1 MRKIVLSIFITL
13 FFFTG
18 IYSQNIVKG
27 IVIDSDSE
35 DPLQGVLVSVLS
47 TPSSQVTDLNGAFML
62 KNLSNGSYIVE
73 IKLVGYET
81 QNFPVEFLGKT
92 IDLGTIL
99 FYKDITEDQDLSLIT
114 ITDDELNDDASAAD
128 NISGLLQASRDIYLR
143 TAAFEFSSSFYRIK
157 GLDSE
162 NGKVLINGIDMNKLY
177 SGRPQWSN
185 WGGLNDVLRNQEFS
199 NGLTPSA
206 YTFGG
211 ILGSTNM
218 NVRASQQR
226 AGTRVSYSSSN
237 RSYVHRMM
245 ATHSS
250 GMTESGWAYTVSASR
265 RSANEGFVEGTMYN
279 ANSFFASIEKKFN
292 DNHSLNFTSITAFN
306 RRGKSA
312 PQTQEVFDLKGIQ
325 YNSYWGYQNNK
336 IRNSRI
342 KDVSEPI
349 LMLNHYWTINESTSL
364 NTNVSYQFGKT
375 GNSRIDNNGTRV
387 DGTAVDGNG
396 NPYIVNLGAS
406 NPDPT
411 YYQKL
416 PSYGLRQGYSNI
428 YGIQQD
434 FLNDGQ
440 LNWNSLY
447 NANLNP
453 KNGGNSSYVLYE
465 DRNDDTQ
472 FTVNSILDKEISE
485 NIAINA
491 RVQYTKLE
499 SKNFAE
505 VIDLLGGTGYLDADS
520 FADSFD
526 EKQNDLLNPLNV
538 VAEGD
543 KFKYNFNL
551 NSNVIDAFVQGQF
564 KYNKVD
570 FYIAGNVSTTSHQ
583 RDGLFQNGG
592 FASNSLGK
600 SEKLSFTNYGAK
612 GGATYK
618 LTGRHLFDINAG
630 YLTKAPN
637 LRNSFSNSRENNS
650 IVSKLVGGIP
660 VNNLINEKVLS
671 ADASYIFRGP
681 ILQAKLTGFYTK
693 IQDATEISFFF
704 ADGIG
709 GDNTA
714 FVQEIL
720 SGIDK
725 KHFGAEF
732 GIEAQVTPTIKLK
745 AAGNFGQYTYDN
757 NPNLYLTTENNTRSQ
772 DAGFVDG
779 RKDFGTSNLKNY
791 KLAAGPQTAYS
802 VGFEYRDPNYWFVGA
817 TANFFDNVYVDI
829 APLTR
834 TSNFADDG
842 GVPFNDY
849 DPEIARQLLQQEQ
862 FDNYMVVNMIGGK
875 SWKIGNQYISLFA
888 SLGNIFDTKYKSGG
902 FEQGRNANYRQLKE
916 DKGLDT
922 PVFGNKYW
930 FGRGTTYFL
939 NISYRF

>member
-1 MRKIVLSIFITL
+1 MKKFITTLLL
-13 FFFTG
+13 FFG
-18 IYSQNIVKG
+18 IILSTVAQNVIKG
-27 IVIDSDSE
+27 VVVDSE
-35 DPLQGVLVSVLS
+35 KNTQLKGVAINVKKNTANTITNENGVFILQ
-47 TPSSQVTDLNGAFML
+47 
-62 KNLSNGSYIVE
+62 NLTNGSYVLE
-73 IKLVGYET
+73 ISLKGYET
-81 QNFPVEFLGKT
+81 QNFPVELSGST
-92 IDLGTIL
+92 VDLGNIL
-99 FYKDITEDQDLSLIT
+99 LYEDLSEEEDLST
-114 ITDDELNDDASAAD
+114 VTLTDDELNDDTSAAD
-128 NISGLLQASRDIYLR
+128 NISGLLQSSRDIYLR
-143 TAAFEFSSSFYRIK
+143 TAAFEFSSSFFRIR

-162 NGKVLINGIDMNKLY
+162 NGKVLINGIEMNKLY
-177 SGRPQWSN
+177 NGRPQWSN

-199 NGLTPSA
+199 NGLRASD

-211 ILGSTNM
+211 ILGSTNI
-218 NVRASQQR
+218 NVRPSEQR
-226 AGTRVSYSSSN
+226 TGTRISYASSN
-237 RSYVHRMM
+237 RSYTHRAM
-245 ATHSS
+245 ATHSTGLS
-250 GMTESGWAYTVSASR
+250 EDGWAFTVAASR
-265 RSANEGFVEGTMYN
+265 REGREGFVDGTLYN
-279 ANSFFASIEKKFN
+279 ATSFFGSVEKKFN
-292 DNHSLNFTSITAFN
+292 DKHSLTFTSITALN

-312 PQTQEVFDLKGIQ
+312 PQTQEVFDLRGIQ
-325 YNSYWGYQNNK
+325 YNSYWGTQNGK

-342 KDVSEPI
+342 KEVSEPI
-349 LMLNHYWTINESTSL
+349 LMLNHYWDINETTSL
-364 NTNVSYQFGKT
+364 NTNASYQTGKI
-375 GNSRIDNNGTRV
+375 GNSRIDNNGTKV
-387 DGTAVDGNG
+387 DGEALDGEG
-396 NPYIVNLGAS
+396 NPYIINLGAS

-428 YGIQQD
+428 YEIQQN
-434 FLNDGQ
+434 FVNDGQ

-447 NANLNP
+447 NANANA
-453 KNGGNSSYVLYE
+453 NNNGNSSYVLYE

-472 FTVNSILDKEISE
+472 FTINTILNKDISD
-485 NIAINA
+485 NFKLNA
-491 RVQYTKLE
+491 KVQYTQLT

-505 VIDLLGGTGYLDADS
+505 IIDLLGGTGYLDADS
-520 FADSFD
+520 FADTFD
-526 EKQNDLLNPLNV
+526 EKQNNLLNPLFIAGV
-538 VAEGD
+538 GD
-543 KFKYNFNL
+543 VFKYNFNL
-551 NSNVIDAFVQGQF
+551 YSNVVDGFLQGQF
-564 KYNKVD
+564 KFNKVD
-570 FYIAGNVSTTSHQ
+570 FYLAASISNTSHQ

-592 FASNSLGK
+592 FTESSYGK
-600 SEKLSFTNYGAK
+600 SEELNFTNYGTK
-612 GGATYK
+612 GGMTYK
-618 LTGRHLFDINAG
+618 ISGRHIFDINAG

-637 LRNSFSNSRENNS
+637 LRNSFSNSRENNNT
-650 IVSKLVGGIP
+650 VE
-660 VNNLINEKVLS
+660 NLTSEKVLS
-671 ADASYIFRGP
+671 ADASYIYRGP
-681 ILQAKLTGFYTK
+681 FLQAKLTGYYTK

-732 GIEAQVTPTIKLK
+732 GVEAQVTPTIKLK

-772 DAGFVDG
+772 DAGFIDG
-779 RKDFGTSNLKNY
+779 RKDFGASNLKNY

-802 VGFEYRDPNYWFVGA
+802 VGFEYRDPDYWFVSA

-842 GVPFNDY
+842 GIPFNDY
-849 DPEIARQLLQQEQ
+849 DEDIARQLLQQER

-888 SLGNIFDTKYKSGG
+888 SIGNIFDTKYKSGG

-916 DKGLDT
+916 DKSLDI

-939 NISYRF
+939 SLNYRF

>member
-1 MRKIVLSIFITL
+1 MYEDLSEE
-13 FFFTG
+13 
-18 IYSQNIVKG
+18 
-27 IVIDSDSE
+27 E
-35 DPLQGVLVSVLS
+35 DLS
-47 TPSSQVTDLNGAFML
+47 TVTL
-62 KNLSNGSYIVE
+62 
-73 IKLVGYET
+73 
-81 QNFPVEFLGKT
+81 
-92 IDLGTIL
+92 
-99 FYKDITEDQDLSLIT
+99 
-114 ITDDELNDDASAAD
+114 TDDELNDDTSAAD

-143 TAAFEFSSSFYRIK
+143 TAAFEFSSSFFRIR

-162 NGKVLINGIDMNKLY
+162 NGKVLINGIEMNKLY
-177 SGRPQWSN
+177 NGRPQWSN

-199 NGLTPSA
+199 NGLRASD

-211 ILGSTNM
+211 ILGSTNI
-218 NVRASQQR
+218 NVRPSEQR
-226 AGTRVSYSSSN
+226 TGTRISYASSN
-237 RSYVHRMM
+237 RSYTHRAM
-245 ATHSS
+245 ATHSTGLS
-250 GMTESGWAYTVSASR
+250 EDGWAFTVAASR
-265 RSANEGFVEGTMYN
+265 REGREGFVDGTLYN
-279 ANSFFASIEKKFN
+279 ATSFFGSVEKKFN
-292 DNHSLNFTSITAFN
+292 DKHSLTFTSITALN

-312 PQTQEVFDLKGIQ
+312 PQTQEVFDLRGIQ
-325 YNSYWGYQNNK
+325 YNSYWGTQNGK

-342 KDVSEPI
+342 KEVSEPI
-349 LMLNHYWTINESTSL
+349 LMLNHYWDINETTSL
-364 NTNVSYQFGKT
+364 NTNASYQTGKI
-375 GNSRIDNNGTRV
+375 GNSRIDNNGTKV
-387 DGTAVDGNG
+387 DGDALDGEG
-396 NPYIVNLGAS
+396 NPYIINLGAS

-428 YGIQQD
+428 YEIQQN
-434 FLNDGQ
+434 FVNDGQ

-447 NANLNP
+447 NANANA
-453 KNGGNSSYVLYE
+453 NNNGNSSYVLYE

-472 FTVNSILDKEISE
+472 FTINTILNKDISD
-485 NIAINA
+485 NFKLNA
-491 RVQYTKLE
+491 KVQYTQLT

-505 VIDLLGGTGYLDADS
+505 IIDLLGGTGYLDADS
-520 FADSFD
+520 FADTFD
-526 EKQNDLLNPLNV
+526 EKQNNLLNPLFIAGV
-538 VAEGD
+538 GD
-543 KFKYNFNL
+543 VFKYNFNL
-551 NSNVIDAFVQGQF
+551 YSNVVDGFLQGQF
-564 KYNKVD
+564 KFNKVD
-570 FYIAGNVSTTSHQ
+570 FYLAASISNTSHQ

-592 FASNSLGK
+592 FVDNSYGK
-600 SEKLSFTNYGAK
+600 SEELNFTNYGAK
-612 GGATYK
+612 GGMTYK
-618 LTGRHLFDINAG
+618 ISGRHIVDINAG

-637 LRNSFSNSRENNS
+637 LRNSFSNSRENNNT
-650 IVSKLVGGIP
+650 VE
-660 VNNLINEKVLS
+660 NLTSEKVLS
-671 ADASYIFRGP
+671 ADASYIYRGP
-681 ILQAKLTGFYTK
+681 FLQAKLTGYYTK

-732 GIEAQVTPTIKLK
+732 GVEAQVTPTIKLK

-772 DAGFVDG
+772 DAGFIDG
-779 RKDFGTSNLKNY
+779 RKDFGASNLKNY

-802 VGFEYRDPNYWFVGA
+802 VGFEYRDPDYWFVSA

-842 GVPFNDY
+842 GIPFNDY
-849 DPEIARQLLQQEQ
+849 DEDIARQLLQQER

-888 SLGNIFDTKYKSGG
+888 SIGNIFDTKYKSGG

-916 DKGLDT
+916 DKSLDI

-939 NISYRF
+939 SLNYRF

>member
-1 MRKIVLSIFITL
+1 MRRFVIPILLLL
-13 FFFTG
+13 FFTIG
-18 IYSQNIVKG
+18 INAQNIVKG
-27 IVIDSDSE
+27 IIVDSDSE
-35 DPLQGVLVSVLS
+35 KPLEGVSLSIKDNVLKS
-47 TPSSQVTDLNGAFML
+47 YETNKLGVFVIENLDNGNFIL
-62 KNLSNGSYIVE
+62 E
-73 IKLVGYET
+73 IKLPGYET
-81 QNFPVEFLGKT
+81 QNFPLELAGNT

-99 FYKDITEDQDLSLIT
+99 LYLDISEEEDLSTVTLS
-114 ITDDELNDDASAAD
+114 DDELNDDTSAAD
-128 NISGLLQASRDIYLR
+128 NISGLLQSSRDVYLR
-143 TAAFEFSSSFYRIK
+143 TAAFEFSSSFFRIR

-162 NGKVLINGIDMNKLY
+162 NGKVLINGIEMNKLY
-177 SGRPQWSN
+177 NGRPQWSN

-199 NGLTPSA
+199 TGLTASD

-211 ILGSTNM
+211 ILGATNI
-218 NVRASQQR
+218 NVRPSEQR
-226 AGTRVSYSSSN
+226 QGTRISYASSN
-237 RSYVHRMM
+237 RSYIHRAM

-250 GMTESGWAYTVSASR
+250 GLSEDGWAYTVAASNR
-265 RSANEGFVEGTMYN
+265 NGKEGFVDGTMYD
-279 ANSFFASIEKKFN
+279 ATSFFASIEKKIN
-292 DNHSLNFTSITAFN
+292 DNHSLSFTSITAFN
-306 RRGKSA
+306 KRGKSA

-325 YNSYWGYQNNK
+325 YNSYWGSQNGK

-342 KDVSEPI
+342 KEVSEPI
-349 LMLNHYWTINESTSL
+349 LMLNHYWNLNESTSL
-364 NTNVSYQFGKT
+364 NTNISYQFGKI

-387 DGTAVDGNG
+387 DGEALDGNG

-416 PSYGLRQGYSNI
+416 PSYGLRQGFTNVYEI
-428 YGIQQD
+428 EQA

-440 LNWNSLY
+440 LNWFSLY
-447 NANLNP
+447 NANLNAS
-453 KNGGNSSYVLYE
+453 NGGNSSYVLYE
-465 DRNDDTQ
+465 DRNDDVQ
-472 FTVNSILDKEISE
+472 FTVNTILNKELSE
-485 NIAINA
+485 NITLNA
-491 RVQYTKLE
+491 RVQYTQLT

-505 VIDLLGGTGYLDADS
+505 IIDLLGGNGYLDADA

-526 EKQNDLLNPLNV
+526 EKQNNLLNPLNIAGV
-538 VAEGD
+538 GD
-543 KFKYNFNL
+543 TFKYNFNL
-551 NSNVIDAFVQGQF
+551 YSNVVDGFVQGQF
-564 KYNKVD
+564 KYNKFD
-570 FYIAGNVSTTSHQ
+570 FFLAASASNTTHQ
-583 RDGLFQNGG
+583 RDGLYQNGG
-592 FASNSLGK
+592 FPDNSLGE
-600 SEKLSFTNYGAK
+600 SEELSFMNYGAK
-612 GGATYK
+612 GGLTYK
-618 LTGRHLFDINAG
+618 LSGRHLFNANAG

-637 LRNSFSNSRENNS
+637 LRNSFSNSRENNNT
-650 IVSKLVGGIP
+650 VE
-660 VNNLINEKVLS
+660 NLTSEKVLS
-671 ADASYIFRGP
+671 ADASYIFRSP
-681 ILQAKLTGFYTK
+681 IVQAKITGYYTK

-725 KHFGAEF
+725 KHFGAEI

-745 AAGNFGQYTYDN
+745 GAANVGQYTYDN
-757 NPNLYLTTENNTRSQ
+757 NPNLYLTTENNSRSE
-772 DAGFVDG
+772 DAGFVNG
-779 RKDFGTSNLKNY
+779 RKDFGASNLENY

-802 VGFEYRDPNYWFVGA
+802 VGFEYRDPDYWFVGA

-842 GVPFNDY
+842 GIPFNDY
-849 DPEIARQLLQQEQ
+849 DENIARQLLQQEK

-888 SLGNIFDTKYKSGG
+888 SIGNLLNTKYKSGG

-916 DKGLDT
+916 DKELGT

-939 NISYRF
+939 NVNYRF

>member
-1 MRKIVLSIFITL
+1 MRKIVLSIFMLL
-13 FFFTG
+13 FFSIG
-18 IYSQNIVKG
+18 LQAQNIVKG
-27 IVIDSDSE
+27 IVSDSDSE
-35 DPLQGVLVSVLS
+35 NPLRSVSVS
-47 TPSSQVTDLNGAFML
+47 VINTSISQITGADGVFTL
-62 KNLSNGSYIVE
+62 KNLTNGNYIVE
-73 IKLVGYET
+73 IKLAGYET
-81 QNFPVEFLGKT
+81 QNFPVELTGKMV
-92 IDLGTIL
+92 DLGTIL
-99 FYKDITEDQDLSLIT
+99 LYKDITEDQDLSIVT
-114 ITDDELNDDASAAD
+114 ITDDELNDDGGAAD
-128 NISGLLQASRDIYLR
+128 NISGLLQASQDVYLR
-143 TAAFEFSSSFYRIK
+143 TAAFEFSSSFFRIR

-162 NGKVLINGIDMNKLY
+162 NGKLLINGIDMNKLY

-199 NGLTPSA
+199 TGLTASA

-211 ILGSTNM
+211 ILGSTNI
-218 NVRASQQR
+218 NVRASTQR
-226 AGTRVSYSSSN
+226 PGTRISYAASN
-237 RSYVHRMM
+237 RSYQHRVM

-250 GMTESGWAYTVSASR
+250 GMSEDGWAYTVAASR
-265 RSANEGFVEGTMYN
+265 RAGNEGFVDGTMYN
-279 ANSFFASIEKKFN
+279 ANSMFLSLEKKFN
-292 DNHSLNFTSITAFN
+292 EEHSLNFTSITAFN

-312 PQTQEVFDLKGIQ
+312 PQTQEVFDLKGIR
-325 YNSYWGYQNNK
+325 YNSYWGFQNNE

-342 KDVSEPI
+342 KEVSEPI
-349 LMLNHYWTINESTSL
+349 LMLNHYWDLNETTSI

-428 YGIQQD
+428 YDIQQN
-434 FLNDGQ
+434 FINDGQ

-453 KNGGNSSYVLYE
+453 QNGGNSSYVLYE

-485 NIAINA
+485 NITLNA
-491 RVQYTKLE
+491 RVQYTKLK

-538 VAEGD
+538 VGVGE

-551 NSNVIDAFVQGQF
+551 FSDVIDGFVQGQF

-570 FYIAGNVSTTSHQ
+570 FYLAANVSRTSHQ
-583 RDGLFQNGG
+583 REGLFQNGG
-592 FASNSLGK
+592 FANNSLGK
-600 SEKLSFTNYGAK
+600 SEELSFTNYGAK
-612 GGATYK
+612 GGFTYK
-618 LTGRHLFDINAG
+618 FSGRHLFNVNAG

-637 LRNSFSNSRENNS
+637 LRNSFSNSRENNNT
-650 IVSKLVGGIP
+650 VE
-660 VNNLINEKVLS
+660 NLTSEKIMT

-681 ILQAKLTGFYTK
+681 ILQAKVTGYYTK
-693 IQDATEISFFF
+693 VQDATEISFFF

-732 GIEAQVTPTIKLK
+732 GVEAQVTPTIKLK
-745 AAGNFGQYTYDN
+745 AAGNIGQYTYDN
-757 NPNLYLTTENNTRSQ
+757 NPNLYLTTENNTRST
-772 DAGFVDG
+772 DAGFVNG
-779 RKDFGTSNLKNY
+779 RKDFGAANLKNY

-802 VGFEYRDPNYWFVGA
+802 VGFEYRDPDYWFVGA
-817 TANFFDNVYVDI
+817 TANFFDNVYVDV

-842 GVPFNDY
+842 GIPFNDY
-849 DPEIARQLLQQEQ
+849 DVDIARELLQQEK
-862 FDNYMVVNMIGGK
+862 FNNYMVVNMIGGK
-875 SWKIGNQYISLFA
+875 SWKIGDQYISVFA
-888 SLGNIFDTKYKSGG
+888 SLGNLFNTKYKSGG

-916 DKGLDT
+916 DKELDT

-930 FGRGTTYFL
+930 FGRGTSYFL
-939 NISYRF
+939 NVNYRF

>member
-1 MRKIVLSIFITL
+1 MKKFITTLLL
-13 FFFTG
+13 FFGVIFGTVA
-18 IYSQNIVKG
+18 QNVIKG
-27 IVIDSDSE
+27 VVVDSE
-35 DPLQGVLVSVLS
+35 KNTQLKGVAINVKKNTANTVTNDNGVFILQ
-47 TPSSQVTDLNGAFML
+47 
-62 KNLSNGSYIVE
+62 NLTNGSYVLE
-73 IKLVGYET
+73 ISFKGYET
-81 QNFPVEFLGKT
+81 QNFPVELSGT
-92 IDLGTIL
+92 SVDLGTVL
-99 FYKDITEDQDLSLIT
+99 LYEDLSEEEDLST
-114 ITDDELNDDASAAD
+114 VTLTDDELNDDTSAAD

-143 TAAFEFSSSFYRIK
+143 TAAFEFSSSFFRIR

-162 NGKVLINGIDMNKLY
+162 NGKVLINGIEMNKLY
-177 SGRPQWSN
+177 NGRPQWSN

-199 NGLTPSA
+199 NGLRASD

-211 ILGSTNM
+211 ILGSTNI
-218 NVRASQQR
+218 NVRPSEQR
-226 AGTRVSYSSSN
+226 TGTRISYASSN
-237 RSYVHRMM
+237 RSYIHRAM
-245 ATHSS
+245 ATHSTGLS
-250 GMTESGWAYTVSASR
+250 EDGWAFTVAASR
-265 RSANEGFVEGTMYN
+265 REGREGFVDGTMYN
-279 ANSFFASIEKKFN
+279 ATSFFGSVEKKFN
-292 DNHSLNFTSITAFN
+292 DKHSLSFTSITALN

-312 PQTQEVFDLKGIQ
+312 PQTQEVFDLRGIQ
-325 YNSYWGYQNNK
+325 YNSYWGTQDGK

-342 KDVSEPI
+342 KEVSEPI
-349 LMLNHYWTINESTSL
+349 LMLNHYWDINETTSL
-364 NTNVSYQFGKT
+364 NTNASYQTGNI
-375 GNSRIDNNGTRV
+375 GNSRIDNNGTKV
-387 DGTAVDGNG
+387 DGDAVDGEG

-428 YGIQQD
+428 YEIQQN
-434 FLNDGQ
+434 FVNDGQ

-447 NANLNP
+447 NANANT
-453 KNGGNSSYVLYE
+453 NNNGNSSYVLYE

-472 FTVNSILDKEISE
+472 FTVNTILNKDISDDFKL
-485 NIAINA
+485 NA
-491 RVQYTKLE
+491 RVQYTQLT

-505 VIDLLGGTGYLDADS
+505 IIDLLGGTGYLDADS
-520 FADSFD
+520 FADTFD
-526 EKQNDLLNPLNV
+526 EKQNNLLNPLYI
-538 VAEGD
+538 AGTGD
-543 KFKYNFNL
+543 VFKYNFNL
-551 NSNVIDAFVQGQF
+551 YSNVVDGFLQGQF
-564 KYNKVD
+564 KFNKVD
-570 FYIAGNVSTTSHQ
+570 FYLATSISNTSHQ

-592 FASNSLGK
+592 FPENSYGK
-600 SEKLSFTNYGAK
+600 SEELNFTNYGAK
-612 GGATYK
+612 GGMTYK
-618 LTGRHLFDINAG
+618 ISGRHIVDINAG

-637 LRNSFSNSRENNS
+637 LRNSFSNSRENNNT
-650 IVSKLVGGIP
+650 VE
-660 VNNLINEKVLS
+660 NLTSEKVLS

-681 ILQAKLTGFYTK
+681 FLQAKLTGYYTK

-732 GIEAQVTPTIKLK
+732 GVEAQVTPTIKLK

-772 DAGFVDG
+772 DAGFIDG
-779 RKDFGTSNLKNY
+779 RKDFGASNLKNY

-802 VGFEYRDPNYWFVGA
+802 VGFEYRDPDYWFVSA

-842 GVPFNDY
+842 GIPFNDY
-849 DPEIARQLLQQEQ
+849 DEDIARQLLQQER

-888 SLGNIFDTKYKSGG
+888 SIGNIFDTKYKSGG

-916 DKGLDT
+916 DKSLDI

-939 NISYRF
+939 SLNYRF

>member
-1 MRKIVLSIFITL
+1 MKKFITTILL
-13 FFFTG
+13 FFG
-18 IYSQNIVKG
+18 IIFSTVAQNVIKG
-27 IVIDSDSE
+27 VVVDSE
-35 DPLQGVLVSVLS
+35 KNTQLKGVAINVKKNTVNTLTNENGVFILQ
-47 TPSSQVTDLNGAFML
+47 
-62 KNLSNGSYIVE
+62 NLTNGSYVLE
-73 IKLVGYET
+73 ISFKGYET
-81 QNFPVEFLGKT
+81 QNFPVELSGT
-92 IDLGTIL
+92 TVDLGNIL
-99 FYKDITEDQDLSLIT
+99 LYEDLNEEEDLSTVTL
-114 ITDDELNDDASAAD
+114 TDDELNDDTSAAD

-143 TAAFEFSSSFYRIK
+143 TAAFEFSSSFFRIR

-162 NGKVLINGIDMNKLY
+162 NGKVLINGIEMNKLY
-177 SGRPQWSN
+177 NGRPQWSN

-199 NGLTPSA
+199 NGLRASD

-211 ILGSTNM
+211 ILGSTNI
-218 NVRASQQR
+218 NVRPSEQR
-226 AGTRVSYSSSN
+226 TGTRISYASSN
-237 RSYVHRMM
+237 RSYTHRAM
-245 ATHSS
+245 ATHSTGLS
-250 GMTESGWAYTVSASR
+250 EDGWAFTLAASR
-265 RSANEGFVEGTMYN
+265 REGREGFVDGTMYN
-279 ANSFFASIEKKFN
+279 ATSFFGSVEKKFN
-292 DNHSLNFTSITAFN
+292 DKHSLSFTSITALN

-312 PQTQEVFDLKGIQ
+312 PQTQEVFDLRGIQ
-325 YNSYWGYQNNK
+325 YNSYWGTQDGK

-342 KDVSEPI
+342 KEVSEPI
-349 LMLNHYWTINESTSL
+349 LMLNHYWDINETTSL
-364 NTNVSYQFGKT
+364 NTNASYQTGNI
-375 GNSRIDNNGTRV
+375 GNSRIDNNGTKV
-387 DGTAVDGNG
+387 DGDAVDGEG
-396 NPYIVNLGAS
+396 NPYIINLGAS

-428 YGIQQD
+428 YEIQQN
-434 FLNDGQ
+434 FVNDGQ

-447 NANLNP
+447 NANANS
-453 KNGGNSSYVLYE
+453 NNNGNSSYVLYE

-472 FTVNSILDKEISE
+472 FTVNTILNKDISD
-485 NIAINA
+485 NFKLNA
-491 RVQYTKLE
+491 RVQYTQLT

-505 VIDLLGGTGYLDADS
+505 IIDLLGGTGYLDADS
-520 FADSFD
+520 FADTFD
-526 EKQNDLLNPLNV
+526 EKQNNLLNPLYIAGV
-538 VAEGD
+538 GD
-543 KFKYNFNL
+543 VFKYNFNL
-551 NSNVIDAFVQGQF
+551 YSNVVDGFLQGQF
-564 KYNKVD
+564 KFNKVD
-570 FYIAGNVSTTSHQ
+570 FYLATSISNTSHQ

-592 FASNSLGK
+592 FTDNSYGK
-600 SEKLSFTNYGAK
+600 SEELNFTNYGAK
-612 GGATYK
+612 GGMTYK
-618 LTGRHLFDINAG
+618 ISGRHIVDINAG

-637 LRNSFSNSRENNS
+637 LRNSFSNSRENNNT
-650 IVSKLVGGIP
+650 VE
-660 VNNLINEKVLS
+660 NLTSEKVIS

-681 ILQAKLTGFYTK
+681 FLQAKLTGYYTK

-732 GIEAQVTPTIKLK
+732 GVEAQVTPTIKLK

-772 DAGFVDG
+772 DAGFIDG
-779 RKDFGTSNLKNY
+779 RKDFGASNLKNY

-802 VGFEYRDPNYWFVGA
+802 VGFEYRDPDYWFVSA

-842 GVPFNDY
+842 GIPFNDY
-849 DPEIARQLLQQEQ
+849 DEDIARQLLQQER

-888 SLGNIFDTKYKSGG
+888 SIGNIFDTKYKSGG

-916 DKGLDT
+916 DKSLDI

-939 NISYRF
+939 SLNYRF

>member
-1 MRKIVLSIFITL
+1 MKKFITTLLL
-13 FFFTG
+13 FFG
-18 IYSQNIVKG
+18 IIFSTVAQNVIKG
-27 IVIDSDSE
+27 VVVDSE
-35 DPLQGVLVSVLS
+35 KNTQLQGVAINVKKNMVS
-47 TPSSQVTDLNGAFML
+47 TFTNENGVFIL
-62 KNLSNGSYIVE
+62 QNLINGSYVLE
-73 IKLVGYET
+73 ISFKGYET
-81 QNFPVEFLGKT
+81 QNFPVELSGT
-92 IDLGTIL
+92 TVDLGNIL
-99 FYKDITEDQDLSLIT
+99 LYEDLIEEEDLSTVTL
-114 ITDDELNDDASAAD
+114 TDDELNDDTSAAD

-143 TAAFEFSSSFYRIK
+143 TAAFEFSSSFFRIR

-162 NGKVLINGIDMNKLY
+162 NGKVLINGIEMNKLY
-177 SGRPQWSN
+177 NGRPQWSN

-199 NGLTPSA
+199 NGLRASD

-211 ILGSTNM
+211 ILGSTNI
-218 NVRASQQR
+218 NVRPSEQR
-226 AGTRVSYSSSN
+226 TGSRISYASSN
-237 RSYVHRMM
+237 RSYIHRAM
-245 ATHSS
+245 ATYSS
-250 GMTESGWAYTVSASR
+250 GLSEDGWAFTVAASR
-265 RSANEGFVEGTMYN
+265 REGREGFVDGTMYN
-279 ANSFFASIEKKFN
+279 ATSFFGSVEKKFN
-292 DNHSLNFTSITAFN
+292 DKHSLSFTSITALN

-312 PQTQEVFDLKGIQ
+312 PQTQEVFDLRGIQ
-325 YNSYWGYQNNK
+325 YNSYWGSQDGK

-342 KDVSEPI
+342 KEVSEPI
-349 LMLNHYWTINESTSL
+349 LMLNHYWDINETTSL
-364 NTNVSYQFGKT
+364 NTNASYQTGKI
-375 GNSRIDNNGTRV
+375 GNSRIDNNGTKV
-387 DGTAVDGNG
+387 DGNAVDGEG
-396 NPYIVNLGAS
+396 NPYIINLGAS

-428 YGIQQD
+428 YEIEQN
-434 FLNDGQ
+434 FINDGQ

-447 NANLNP
+447 NANANT
-453 KNGGNSSYVLYE
+453 NNNGNSSYALYE

-472 FTVNSILDKEISE
+472 FTINTILNKDISD
-485 NIAINA
+485 NVKLNA
-491 RVQYTKLE
+491 RLQYTQLT

-505 VIDLLGGTGYLDADS
+505 IIDLLGGTGYLDADA
-520 FADSFD
+520 FADTFD
-526 EKQNDLLNPLNV
+526 EKQNNLLNPLYIAGV
-538 VAEGD
+538 GD
-543 KFKYNFNL
+543 AFKYNFNL
-551 NSNVIDAFVQGQF
+551 YSNVVDGFVQGQF
-564 KYNKVD
+564 KFNKVD
-570 FYIAGNVSTTSHQ
+570 FYLATSISNTSHQ

-592 FASNSLGK
+592 FPNNSYGK
-600 SEKLSFTNYGAK
+600 SEELNFTNYGTK
-612 GGATYK
+612 GGMTYK
-618 LTGRHLFDINAG
+618 ISGRHIVDINAG

-637 LRNSFSNSRENNS
+637 LRNSFSNSRENNNT
-650 IVSKLVGGIP
+650 VE
-660 VNNLINEKVLS
+660 NLTSEKVLS
-671 ADASYIFRGP
+671 ADASYVYRGP
-681 ILQAKLTGFYTK
+681 FLQAKLTGYYTK

-745 AAGNFGQYTYDN
+745 AAGNLGQYTYDN

-772 DAGFVDG
+772 DAGFIDG
-779 RKDFGTSNLKNY
+779 RKVFGTANLKNY
-791 KLAAGPQTAYS
+791 KLAVGPQTAYS
-802 VGFEYRDPNYWFVGA
+802 VGFEYRDPDYWFVSA

-842 GVPFNDY
+842 GIPFNDY
-849 DPEIARQLLQQEQ
+849 DEDIARQLLQQER

-888 SLGNIFDTKYKSGG
+888 SIGNIFNTKYKSGG

-916 DKGLDT
+916 DKSLDI

-939 NISYRF
+939 SLNYRF

>member
-1 MRKIVLSIFITL
+1 MKNFITTLLL
-13 FFFTG
+13 FFGVIFGTVA
-18 IYSQNIVKG
+18 QNVIKG
-27 IVIDSDSE
+27 VVVDSE
-35 DPLQGVLVSVLS
+35 KNTQLKGVAINVKKNTANTVTNDNGVFILQ
-47 TPSSQVTDLNGAFML
+47 
-62 KNLSNGSYIVE
+62 NLTNGSYVLE
-73 IKLVGYET
+73 ISLKGYET
-81 QNFPVEFLGKT
+81 QNFPVELSGT
-92 IDLGTIL
+92 SVDLGTVL
-99 FYKDITEDQDLSLIT
+99 LYEDLSEEEDLST
-114 ITDDELNDDASAAD
+114 VTLTDDELNDDTSAAD

-143 TAAFEFSSSFYRIK
+143 TAAFEFSSSFFRIR

-162 NGKVLINGIDMNKLY
+162 NGKVLINGIEMNKLY
-177 SGRPQWSN
+177 NGRPQWSN

-199 NGLTPSA
+199 NGLRASD

-211 ILGSTNM
+211 ILGSTNI
-218 NVRASQQR
+218 NVRPSEQR
-226 AGTRVSYSSSN
+226 TGTRISYASSN
-237 RSYVHRMM
+237 RSYIHRAM
-245 ATHSS
+245 ATHSTGLS
-250 GMTESGWAYTVSASR
+250 EDGWAFTVAASR
-265 RSANEGFVEGTMYN
+265 REGREGFVDGTMYN
-279 ANSFFASIEKKFN
+279 ATSFFGSVEKKFN
-292 DNHSLNFTSITAFN
+292 DKHSLSFTSITALN

-312 PQTQEVFDLKGIQ
+312 PQTQEVFDLRGIQ
-325 YNSYWGYQNNK
+325 YNSYWGTQDGK

-342 KDVSEPI
+342 KEVSEPI
-349 LMLNHYWTINESTSL
+349 LMLNHYWDINETTSL
-364 NTNVSYQFGKT
+364 NTNASYQTGNI
-375 GNSRIDNNGTRV
+375 GNSRIDNNGTKV
-387 DGTAVDGNG
+387 DGDAVDGEG

-428 YGIQQD
+428 YEIQQN
-434 FLNDGQ
+434 FVNDGQ

-447 NANLNP
+447 NANANT
-453 KNGGNSSYVLYE
+453 NNNGNSSYVLYE

-472 FTVNSILDKEISE
+472 FTVNTILNKDISDDFKL
-485 NIAINA
+485 NA
-491 RVQYTKLE
+491 RVQYTQLT

-505 VIDLLGGTGYLDADS
+505 IIDLLGGTGYLDADS
-520 FADSFD
+520 FADTFD
-526 EKQNDLLNPLNV
+526 EKQNNLLNPLYI
-538 VAEGD
+538 AGTGD
-543 KFKYNFNL
+543 VFKYNFNL
-551 NSNVIDAFVQGQF
+551 YSNVVDGFLQGQF
-564 KYNKVD
+564 KFNKVD
-570 FYIAGNVSTTSHQ
+570 FYLATSISNTSHQ

-592 FASNSLGK
+592 FPENSYGK
-600 SEKLSFTNYGAK
+600 SEELNFTNYGAK
-612 GGATYK
+612 GGMTYK
-618 LTGRHLFDINAG
+618 ISGRHIVDINAG

-637 LRNSFSNSRENNS
+637 LRNSFSNSRENNNT
-650 IVSKLVGGIP
+650 VE
-660 VNNLINEKVLS
+660 NLTSEKVLS

-681 ILQAKLTGFYTK
+681 FLQAKLTGYYTK

-732 GIEAQVTPTIKLK
+732 GVEAQVTPTIKLK

-772 DAGFVDG
+772 DAGFIDG
-779 RKDFGTSNLKNY
+779 RKDFGASNLKNY

-802 VGFEYRDPNYWFVGA
+802 VGFEYRDPDYWFVSA

-842 GVPFNDY
+842 GIPFNDY
-849 DPEIARQLLQQEQ
+849 DEDIARQLLQQER

-888 SLGNIFDTKYKSGG
+888 SIGNIFDTKYKSGG

-916 DKGLDT
+916 DKSLDI

-939 NISYRF
+939 SLNYRF

>member
-1 MRKIVLSIFITL
+1 MKKFITTLLL
-13 FFFTG
+13 FFG
-18 IYSQNIVKG
+18 IILSTVAQNVIKG
-27 IVIDSDSE
+27 VVVDSE
-35 DPLQGVLVSVLS
+35 KNTQLKGVAINVKNNTANTLTNENGVFILQ
-47 TPSSQVTDLNGAFML
+47 
-62 KNLSNGSYIVE
+62 NLTNGSYVLE
-73 IKLVGYET
+73 ISLKGYET
-81 QNFPVEFLGKT
+81 QNFPVELSGST
-92 IDLGTIL
+92 VDLGNIL
-99 FYKDITEDQDLSLIT
+99 LYEDLSEEEDLST
-114 ITDDELNDDASAAD
+114 VTLTDDELNDDTSAAD
-128 NISGLLQASRDIYLR
+128 NISGLLQSSRDIYLR
-143 TAAFEFSSSFYRIK
+143 TAAFEFSSSFFRIR

-162 NGKVLINGIDMNKLY
+162 NGKVLINGIEMNKLY
-177 SGRPQWSN
+177 NGRPQWSN

-199 NGLTPSA
+199 NGLRASD

-211 ILGSTNM
+211 ILGSTNI
-218 NVRASQQR
+218 NVRPSEQR
-226 AGTRVSYSSSN
+226 TGTRISYASSN
-237 RSYVHRMM
+237 RSYTHRAM
-245 ATHSS
+245 ATHSTGLS
-250 GMTESGWAYTVSASR
+250 EDGWAFTVAASR
-265 RSANEGFVEGTMYN
+265 REGREGFVDGTLYN
-279 ANSFFASIEKKFN
+279 ATSFFGSVEKKFN
-292 DNHSLNFTSITAFN
+292 DKHSLTFTSITALN

-312 PQTQEVFDLKGIQ
+312 PQTQEVFDLRGIQ
-325 YNSYWGYQNNK
+325 YNSYWGTQNGK

-342 KDVSEPI
+342 KEVSEPI
-349 LMLNHYWTINESTSL
+349 LMLNHYWDINETTSL
-364 NTNVSYQFGKT
+364 NTNASYQTGKI
-375 GNSRIDNNGTRV
+375 GNSRIDNNGTKV
-387 DGTAVDGNG
+387 DGEALDGEG
-396 NPYIVNLGAS
+396 NPYIINLGAS

-428 YGIQQD
+428 YEIQQN
-434 FLNDGQ
+434 FVNDGQ

-447 NANLNP
+447 NANANA
-453 KNGGNSSYVLYE
+453 NNNGNSSYVLYE

-472 FTVNSILDKEISE
+472 FTINTILNKDISD
-485 NIAINA
+485 NFKLNA
-491 RVQYTKLE
+491 KVQYTQLT

-505 VIDLLGGTGYLDADS
+505 IIDLLGGTGYLDADS
-520 FADSFD
+520 FADTFD
-526 EKQNDLLNPLNV
+526 EKQNNLLNPLFIAGV
-538 VAEGD
+538 GD
-543 KFKYNFNL
+543 VFKYNFNL
-551 NSNVIDAFVQGQF
+551 YSNVVDGFLQGQF
-564 KYNKVD
+564 KFNKVD
-570 FYIAGNVSTTSHQ
+570 FYLAASISNTSHQ

-592 FASNSLGK
+592 FTESSYGK
-600 SEKLSFTNYGAK
+600 SEELNFTNYGAK
-612 GGATYK
+612 GGMTYK
-618 LTGRHLFDINAG
+618 ISGRHIFDINAG

-637 LRNSFSNSRENNS
+637 LRNSFSNSRENNNT
-650 IVSKLVGGIP
+650 VE
-660 VNNLINEKVLS
+660 NLTSEKVLS
-671 ADASYIFRGP
+671 ADASYIYRGP
-681 ILQAKLTGFYTK
+681 FLQAKLTGYYTK

-732 GIEAQVTPTIKLK
+732 GVEAQVTPTIKLK

-772 DAGFVDG
+772 DAGFIDG
-779 RKDFGTSNLKNY
+779 RKDFGASNLKNY

-802 VGFEYRDPNYWFVGA
+802 VGFEYRDPDYWFVSA

-842 GVPFNDY
+842 GIPFNDY
-849 DPEIARQLLQQEQ
+849 DEDIARQLLQQER

-888 SLGNIFDTKYKSGG
+888 SIGNIFDTKYKSGG

-916 DKGLDT
+916 DKSLDI

-939 NISYRF
+939 SLNYRF

>member
-1 MRKIVLSIFITL
+1 MKNFITTLLL
-13 FFFTG
+13 FFGVIFGTVA
-18 IYSQNIVKG
+18 QNVIKG
-27 IVIDSDSE
+27 VVVDSE
-35 DPLQGVLVSVLS
+35 KNTQLKGVAINVKKNTANTVTNDNGVFILQ
-47 TPSSQVTDLNGAFML
+47 
-62 KNLSNGSYIVE
+62 NLTNGSYVLE
-73 IKLVGYET
+73 ISLKGYET
-81 QNFPVEFLGKT
+81 QNFPVELSGT
-92 IDLGTIL
+92 SVDLGTVL
-99 FYKDITEDQDLSLIT
+99 LYEDLSEEEDLST
-114 ITDDELNDDASAAD
+114 VTLTDDELNDDTSAAD

-143 TAAFEFSSSFYRIK
+143 TAAFEFSSSFFRIR

-162 NGKVLINGIDMNKLY
+162 NGKVLINGIEMNKLY
-177 SGRPQWSN
+177 NGRPQWSN

-199 NGLTPSA
+199 NGLRASD

-211 ILGSTNM
+211 ILGSTNI
-218 NVRASQQR
+218 NVRPSEQR
-226 AGTRVSYSSSN
+226 TGTRISYASSN
-237 RSYVHRMM
+237 RSYIHRAM
-245 ATHSS
+245 ATHSTGLS
-250 GMTESGWAYTVSASR
+250 EDGWAFTVAASR
-265 RSANEGFVEGTMYN
+265 REGREGFVDGTMYN
-279 ANSFFASIEKKFN
+279 ATSFFGSVEKKFN
-292 DNHSLNFTSITAFN
+292 DKHSLSFTSITALN

-312 PQTQEVFDLKGIQ
+312 PQTQEVFDLRGIQ
-325 YNSYWGYQNNK
+325 YNSYWGTQDGK

-342 KDVSEPI
+342 KEVSEPI
-349 LMLNHYWTINESTSL
+349 LMLNHYWDINETTSL
-364 NTNVSYQFGKT
+364 NTNASYQTGNI
-375 GNSRIDNNGTRV
+375 GNSRIDNNGTKV
-387 DGTAVDGNG
+387 DGDAVDGEG

-428 YGIQQD
+428 YEIQQN
-434 FLNDGQ
+434 FVNDGQ

-447 NANLNP
+447 NANANT
-453 KNGGNSSYVLYE
+453 NNNGNSSYVLYE

-472 FTVNSILDKEISE
+472 FTVNTILNKDISDDFKL
-485 NIAINA
+485 NA
-491 RVQYTKLE
+491 RVQYTQLT

-505 VIDLLGGTGYLDADS
+505 IIDLLGGTGYLDADS

-526 EKQNDLLNPLNV
+526 EKQNNLLNPLYI
-538 VAEGD
+538 AGTGD
-543 KFKYNFNL
+543 VFKYNFNL
-551 NSNVIDAFVQGQF
+551 YSNVVDGFLQGQF
-564 KYNKVD
+564 KFNKVD
-570 FYIAGNVSTTSHQ
+570 FYLATSISNTSHQ

-592 FASNSLGK
+592 FPENSYGK
-600 SEKLSFTNYGAK
+600 SEELNFTNYGAK
-612 GGATYK
+612 GGMTYK
-618 LTGRHLFDINAG
+618 ISGRHIVDINAG

-637 LRNSFSNSRENNS
+637 LRNSFSNSRENNNT
-650 IVSKLVGGIP
+650 VE
-660 VNNLINEKVLS
+660 NLTSEKVLS

-681 ILQAKLTGFYTK
+681 FLQAKLTGYYTK

-732 GIEAQVTPTIKLK
+732 GVEAQVTPTIKLK

-772 DAGFVDG
+772 DAGFIDG
-779 RKDFGTSNLKNY
+779 RKDFGASNLKNY

-802 VGFEYRDPNYWFVGA
+802 VGFEYRDPDYWFVSA

-842 GVPFNDY
+842 GIPFNDY
-849 DPEIARQLLQQEQ
+849 DEDIARQLLQQER

-888 SLGNIFDTKYKSGG
+888 SIGNIFDTKYKSGG

-916 DKGLDT
+916 DKSLDI

-939 NISYRF
+939 SLNYRF